1 MIGKVVWITG
11 ASSGIGEE
19 LAYAY
24 AREGARLV
32 LTARRED
39 KLNAVKERCLKYT
52 KECFVFPA
60 DLSSTDHLQ
69 DLVQRVLQKMG
80 AIDIL
85 VNNAGM
91 SQRSLAKETP
101 LVNDRKIMELNFFSA
116 IALTKLILPVMLQN
130 QSGHIVAVSSIVGKF
145 GFPMRSAYSAAKHAL
160 QGYFESLRA
169 EVKADHIKV
178 TIVSPGRVKTEVSKN
193 ALTKDGTAHG
203 QMDAGQ
209 EKGMQADVCAKK
221 IVKAI
226 KKGKKDVLIGGSE
239 LLMVYIYKYLPS
251 LYYNLVT
258 KISSK

>member
-69 DLVQRVLQKMG
+69 DLVERVLQKMG